1 MPSQPWG
8 TYQKAGPGTTLPA
21 GQNGSRTPMQDAL
34 LKSLVKWCE
43 EQRATF
49 ERQLALMED
58 KTMWTGEL
66 RDGRYV
72 NTTAESI
79 ERVRGLLAEV
89 DKLLAEYGSA
99 ERPKKGNLQD
109 EK

>member
-1 MPSQPWG
+1 MG
-8 TYQKAGPGTTLPA
+8 DY
-21 GQNGSRTPMQDAL
+21 TPPFRHSEPRKMEDPL
-34 LKSLVKWCE
+34 IKSLVKWCE
-43 EQRATF
+43 EQRATY

-99 ERPKKGNLQD
+99 ERP
-109 EK
+109 